1 MGNPEGPQ
9 YATEQP
15 AVEAVEVNKSFR
27 VGAERIGALTQLT
40 ARIPRGG
47 IMGLVGS
54 DGAGKTTLLRLIAG
68 LLLPDTGRLT
78 VLGLDT
84 TEASEDLRGR
94 VSYMPQRF
102 GLYEDLTVAENL
114 ELYADLYGLPVD
126 ERISRY
132 AELME
137 FTGLGSFQ
145 SRLAG
150 RLSGGMKQKL
160 GLACTLVH
168 PPELLLLDEPSVG
181 VDPVSR
187 RELWQIV
194 RRLSGDGMTV
204 VWSTAYQ
211 DEAERCDEV
220 IVLYKGQ
227 ELANGRPADLIEPLR
242 DRAFSLPIPPTER
255 SRAARR
261 AKNLTSVLDAVV
273 QGRNVRVL
281 LREGAKA
288 PQPEEILPGGQG
300 LPARLAPSAA
310 RFEDVFVSLLKE
322 REGEV
327 TQSDSGGLRG
337 SDVEGEGE
345 GAPESTS
352 KPVED
357 GPVIEI
363 RDLTRVFGD
372 FRAVDRMTFSVG
384 RGEIF
389 GLLGP
394 NGAGKSTTFRM
405 LCGLLP
411 ASSGEA
417 RVLGFDLRR
426 SAPRARARIGYMSQK
441 FSLYGALSAKQNMHF
456 FGGAYGLSP
465 DRIRSRIAWALDSF
479 GLENQADR
487 TSDDL
492 PLGYKQRLALATA
505 LLHEPEIL
513 FLDEPTSGVD
523 PLTRREFWD
532 RITRLADSG
541 VTVLV
546 TTHFLDEAEYCDRV
560 GIIYRGR
567 LIALGSPDELKEANR
582 QPEHPDPTLDDT
594 FVALIEH
601 YERDHP
607 Q

>member
-1 MGNPEGPQ
+1 MDDSETPPR
-9 YATEQP
+9 TPDQP
-15 AVEAVEVNKSFR
+15 AVEATRIAKSFR
-27 VGAERIGALTQLT
+27 VGGKRIEALTQLT

-47 IMGLVGS
+47 ITGLVGS

-68 LLLPDTGRLT
+68 LLLPDHGRLT

-84 TEASEDLRGR
+84 SAASEDLRGR

-114 ELYADLYGLPVD
+114 DLYADLYGLPSN
-126 ERISRY
+126 ERSSRY
-132 AELME
+132 AELMA
-137 FTGLGSFQ
+137 FTDLGPFQ

-220 IVLYKGQ
+220 IVLHNGQ
-227 ELANGRPADLIEPLR
+227 GLANGRPAELIESLQN
-242 DRAFSLPIPPTER
+242 RAFSLAIPAADR

-261 AKNLTSVLDAVV
+261 AKGLPSVLDAVV

-281 LREGAKA
+281 LREGAKL
-288 PQPEEILPGGQG
+288 PRPEEILPGGRA
-300 LPARLAPSAA
+300 LPKHLTPSTA
-310 RFEDVFVSLLKE
+310 RFEDSFVSLLKDQKAGVATSGSVDQQGSE
-322 REGEV
+322 FD
-327 TQSDSGGLRG
+327 TQLGTEPTTRPID
-337 SDVEGEGE
+337 
-345 GAPESTS
+345 ES
-352 KPVED
+352 
-357 GPVIEI
+357 PVIEI
-363 RDLTRVFGD
+363 RDLTRDFGA

-411 ASSGEA
+411 ASSGDA

-426 SAPRARARIGYMSQK
+426 SAACARAQIGYMSQK
-441 FSLYGALSAKQNMHF
+441 FALYGALSARQNMHF
-456 FGGAYGLSP
+456 FGGAYGLSQV
-465 DRIRSRIAWALDSF
+465 RIRSRIAWALDSF
-479 GLENQADR
+479 GLEEQIDR

-532 RITRLADSG
+532 RISRLADSG

-567 LIALGSPDELKEANR
+567 LIALGSPDELKESTR
-582 QPEHPDPTLDDT
+582 QPDHPDPTLDDT
-594 FVALIEH
+594 FVALIEN
-601 YERDHP
+601 YESDHP